1 MSRTPDIR
9 FKGFSGDWEITSL
22 SKLSSLITKGTT
34 PLDKRNIGPI
44 NFIKIEDIDSTN
56 GKITPKS
63 TISEKE
69 HNGYLRRSQ
78 LKENDILFSIA
89 GTLGRV
95 TSIPA
100 AILPANTNQALAI
113 IRTNKGNL
121 KYIVSALKGPV
132 VDNYLRENPTI
143 GAQPNLSLT
152 QVSAL
157 EIPFPS
163 DSEQQDIG
171 RFFFILE
178 KLISDSQSE
187 VDRLRN
193 LKKAMLQK
201 MFPQKGSKVPE
212 IRFKG
217 FSGDWKLKKLSD
229 VFDILQNNTLSRA
242 ELDMEAGA
250 AINIHYGDVL
260 INYGDCHD
268 VASSCKQF
276 IASEKTAAKYRSSWL
291 RNGDV
296 VMADTAED
304 EAAGKCTEINGVE
317 ELPVISGLHTIPL
330 RPRQNFATG
339 FLGYFMNSGSYHNQ
353 LIPYMHGTKVV
364 SVSKGEIKETD
375 IFYPGD
381 IEEQR
386 LIGKYFQDL
395 DSLIEQR
402 QSNTDRLRHL
412 KQAMLQRMFI

>member
-193 LKKAMLQK
+193 LKKAMLLK

-217 FSGDWKLKKLSD
+217 FSGDWETKPFKSIAARVTDFDSDARLPHVEYEDLNTGEGTLNKDLSKKECNKKGL
-229 VFDILQNNTLSRA
+229 VFDK
-242 ELDMEAGA
+242 
-250 AINIHYGDVL
+250 GDVL
-260 INYGDCHD
+260 YG
-268 VASSCKQF
+268 K
-276 IASEKTAAKYRSSWL
+276 
-291 RNGDV
+291 
-296 VMADTAED
+296 
-304 EAAGKCTEINGVE
+304 
-317 ELPVISGLHTIPL
+317 L
-330 RPRQNFATG
+330 RPYLHNWLLPTFKGIAVGDFWVLRPVETDAG
-339 FLGYFMNSGSYHNQ
+339 FLYCLIRTADYDTVANQ
-353 LIPYMHGTKVV
+353 SSGTKMPRADWKLV
-364 SVSKGEIKETD
+364 SATEFQIPKSID
-375 IFYPGD
+375 
-381 IEEQR
+381 EQR
-386 LIGKYFQDL
+386 LIGQYFQNL